1 MFTNS
6 HENICFGS
14 KKKRFIYYLIIANF
28 VRFVDV
34 EIMLTSDFSKIIKIF
49 LMKLLLVNVLPFLLI
64 LLFFLPS
71 EIYAQQP
78 EWDDPESLPIWLT
91 PEEKL
96 RLDEIGAKFEETA
109 PPELPVRS
117 IAEFEPMEGVM
128 IRYPLGIP
136 LNLVADISQHATVFT
151 IVASYYESQAIDDF
165 TDAGVNLDNCEFI
178 NASTNSHWTRDYG
191 PWYIALEDQ
200 EIGLVDFPYNRPRPD
215 DDAIPGVMADYLD
228 LDIFGMDVE
237 HTGGNYMSDG
247 MGIAASTDLVYA
259 ENQHNQDYVDA
270 QMEEYLGIETYHVT
284 MDPTGSYIDHIDTWA
299 KFLDVDKIMIAEVP
313 ESHYMH
319 WAYEQVADYY
329 ESQISAYGTP
339 YEVVRVYT
347 PDNQPYTNSL
357 IVNDRVYVPIT
368 GSSWDDNALETF
380 EEAMPGYEVLGFHGS
395 WQSTDALH
403 CRVKDMADTEML
415 YVEHVP
421 IHGEQPYQEAFV
433 VETELIPYSGEPLYS
448 DSLFAIY
455 KVNEGQ
461 FDTIP
466 LLHKEDHTYE
476 AAIPVSP
483 GDTLITYYLSA
494 ADESGRKETWP
505 YIGAP
510 GARSFEVSAPAS
522 TVEVSF
528 DVEDTH
534 GVPVENASIT
544 LGDIGNEPGEYTFHE
559 VAPGTYS
566 YLVSKDCYLPAEGE
580 VTVGDDDMVV
590 PVTLLTLPGDAN
602 DDGLVDTDDVLAI
615 SEYVLDQDPQPFCVE
630 NADVNQDGVVN
641 ILDAIETLLIITE
654 DPVVKASDKL
664 SETAG
669 LYLHHDG
676 ISIDS
681 DGTIAGLQLTIT
693 GDLPSQLVSELPDHE
708 LMYAMVEGTIRALLF
723 SLDNTAIPEGQLPI
737 ISFEEQEEMPIWGDV
752 LAGNMEAAEVPTNL
766 YQDDETGLDQPEEI
780 AFRVFPNPARDYLEV
795 NLSATTNEQV
805 DIYFSNLHGQLLQS
819 HLRVEAGSRI
829 RLNLEGLTPGF
840 YVLEIKNQRAKEV
853 RKILVQ

>member
-1 MFTNS
+1 
-6 HENICFGS
+6 
-14 KKKRFIYYLIIANF
+14 
-28 VRFVDV
+28 
-34 EIMLTSDFSKIIKIF
+34 
-49 LMKLLLVNVLPFLLI
+49 MKLPLVNVLPCLLI
-64 LLFFLPS
+64 LLFFLPA
-71 EIYAQQP
+71 EIYAQEP

-96 RLDEIGAKFEETA
+96 RLDEIGAKFEETP
-109 PPELPVRS
+109 PPELPVRN

-128 IRYPLGIP
+128 VRYPLGIP
-136 LNLVADISQHATVFT
+136 LSLIADISQHATVFT
-151 IVASYYESQAIDDF
+151 LVESYYESQAVDDYM
-165 TDAGVNLDNCEFI
+165 DAGVNMDNCEFV
-178 NASTNSHWTRDYG
+178 NASTNSYWTRDYG
-191 PWYIALEDQ
+191 PWYVALGDQ

-247 MGIAASTDLVYA
+247 MGIAASTDLVYT
-259 ENQHNQDYVDA
+259 ENQHNQEYVNSR
-270 QMEEYLGIETYHVT
+270 MEDYLGIETYHVT
-284 MDPTGSYIDHIDTWA
+284 MDPTGSYIEHIDTWA
-299 KFLDVDKIMIAEVP
+299 KYLDVDKIMIAEVP

-319 WAYEQVADYY
+319 WAYEQLVDYF
-329 ESQISAYGTP
+329 ESQTSAYGTP

-357 IVNDRVYVPIT
+357 IINDRVYVPIT
-368 GSSWDDNALETF
+368 GSSWDSDALETF
-380 EEAMPGYEVLGFHGS
+380 EEAMPGYEVLGFQGS

-433 VETELIPYSGEPLYS
+433 VEAELIPYSGEPLYS

-455 KVNEGQ
+455 KANEGQ

-476 AAIPVSP
+476 AAIPVTS

-510 GARSFEVSAPAS
+510 GARSFEVSAPVS
-522 TVEVSF
+522 TAEVSF
-528 DVEDTH
+528 EVEDAH
-534 GVPVENASIT
+534 GDPVENASIIF
-544 LGDIGNEPGEYTFHE
+544 GDTENEPGEYSFHE

-580 VTVGDDDMVV
+580 VTVDDDDMVV

-602 DDGLVDTDDVLAI
+602 DDGLVDTDDVLMI
-615 SEYVLDQDPQPFCVE
+615 SGYVLAQNPQPFCFG
-630 NADVNQDGVVN
+630 NADVNQDEVVN
-641 ILDAIETLLIITE
+641 ILDAIETLHITTE
-654 DPVVKASDKL
+654 DPVVKGSDKL

-693 GDLPSQLVSELPDHE
+693 GDLPAQLVSELPDHE

-723 SLDNTAIPEGQLPI
+723 SLDNTPIPEGQLPI
-737 ISFEEQEEMPIWGDV
+737 ISFDEQEELPDWGDV

-766 YQDDETGLDQPEEI
+766 YQDDDTGLDKPEEI

-795 NLSATTNEQV
+795 DVSSTNSGRV
-805 DIYFSNLHGQLLQS
+805 DIWFSNLHGQLLQS
-819 HLRVEAGSRI
+819 RLHVEAGSRV

-840 YVLEIKNQRAKEV
+840 YVLEIKNQTMKEV